1 MPYGEALELFSE
13 FFGKCNIKTELCD
26 TAKSVS
32 STTFSAQLCFFL
44 KKASLSASSVQADT
58 VYIIK
63 EQESVRC
70 VFFRL
75 PDPNESIYLIYP
87 ELSAENERNF
97 GTETSYYLIAA
108 VYTLAERLFKKSY
121 NVKHIDIG
129 LHYSPIIEKA
139 TKKIADDLSGELSL
153 KSMARLGNVSPSYFS
168 SLFKKET
175 GLTLTDYVNGKR
187 IEHARLLLAT
197 TQLQVQTIAQQ
208 CGIFDLHYF
217 CRLFKKET
225 GLTPTRYRADKQRKG
240 EDI

>member
-26 TAKSVS
+26 TANFSAFH
-32 STTFSAQLCFFL
+32 TFPAQLCFFSE
-44 KKASLSASSVQADT
+44 KASLNALSVQADT
-58 VYIIK
+58 VYIMK
-63 EQESVRC
+63 ENESVRC

-75 PDPNESIYLIYP
+75 PAPCESLYLIYP
-87 ELSAENERNF
+87 ELSAENERHF
-97 GTETSYYLIAA
+97 GTVASHFIIAA
-108 VYTLAERLFKKSY
+108 VDTLAGRLFGKNYS
-121 NVKHIDIG
+121 VKHIDIG

-187 IEHARLLLAT
+187 IGHAKLLLAT

-208 CGIFDLHYF
+208 CGILDLHYF

-225 GLTPTRYRADKQRKG
+225 GLTPTRYRLEKQRKG